1 MHQSGIGHIRGV
13 LNSLPGFHAPG
24 MRGTVL
30 VVTPPAAQSY
40 LPCVGRECVY
50 VKVTTFVV
58 HFDLA
63 IIVIVGVSL
72 GVVVMTDL
80 L

>member
-1 MHQSGIGHIRGV
+1 MEDPLSNEPPMHQSGIGHIRGV

-50 VKVTTFVV
+50 VKV

-63 IIVIVGVSL
+63 
-72 GVVVMTDL
+72 
-80 L
+80 

>member
-1 MHQSGIGHIRGV
+1 MSNEPPMHQSGIGHIRGV

-30 VVTPPAAQSY
+30 VVTPRAAQSY

-50 VKVTTFVV
+50 VKVISFVP
-58 HFDLA
+58 
-63 IIVIVGVSL
+63 
-72 GVVVMTDL
+72 L
-80 L
+80 LYIPI